1 MGRLAVSLAWVAV
14 ACLCAGGDPAW
25 AAKKSK
31 TPVLSNVKKLEM
43 SPQELR
49 IRVRALIRPT
59 LGIVEQ
65 TADRG
70 LRDVTDPTM
79 RRGILSWKIES
90 TTILLSTM
98 LRTDPVLALADAW
111 GYAFQVES
119 LLAQPEVAARY
130 AAFGPES
137 SAAMAL
143 IRAKF
148 RAFWSGIQ
156 GGLDAAKAEEL
167 IRGWAN
173 RNPIEGALY
182 RRPPMD
188 SEFAAVLANA
198 QGGGAFAALGSL
210 EETTSDVLARMD
222 LYTMYLPRLA
232 RWEGELAVDDLAQGV
247 DPKALLSDFQ
257 QFTRAADR
265 IATVAEAAPETVR
278 VERVAATRDLQAER
292 VAATRDLQAERRAVI
307 DAVRRERIATL
318 EAVEAMAQ
326 RLVDRSSDPLN
337 AAVRK
342 DLEELVA
349 QVETMRRS
357 LISDAELSLDRVVDH
372 AFVRALELLLIAAA
386 LAAAGVVLWALY
398 ARR

>member
-1 MGRLAVSLAWVAV
+1 MGRFAVSLALAVV
-14 ACLCAGGDPAW
+14 ACLCAGSDPAW
-25 AAKKSK
+25 AKKKSNA
-31 TPVLSNVKKLEM
+31 PVMSAVKKLDM

-70 LRDVTDPTM
+70 LRDITDPTL

-111 GYAFQVES
+111 GYAFQVEN
-119 LLAQPEVAARY
+119 LLARPETAARY
-130 AAFGPES
+130 AAFAPES

-143 IRAKF
+143 IRSKF
-148 RAFWSGIQ
+148 RAFWE
-156 GGLDAAKAEEL
+156 GLQTGLAADKPEER
-167 IRGWAN
+167 IRGWAD

-188 SEFAAVLANA
+188 SAFASVLADA

-210 EETTSDVLARMD
+210 EETTSDVLTRMD

-247 DPKALLSDFQ
+247 DPKALLDDLHRV
-257 QFTRAADR
+257 THAVDR
-265 IATVAEAAPETVR
+265 LVTVAEAVPETVR
-278 VERVAATRDLQAER
+278 SERLAATRDI
-292 VAATRDLQAERRAVI
+292 QAERRAVI
-307 DAVRRERIATL
+307 EAVRQERIATL
-318 EAVEAMAQ
+318 EAVEKMAQ
-326 RLVDRSSDPLN
+326 RLVDRSSEPLN
-337 AAVRK
+337 TAVRK
-342 DLEELVA
+342 DLEELVV
-349 QVETMRRS
+349 QVESMRKN
-357 LISDAELSLDRVVDH
+357 LISEAEDSLDRVVDH
-372 AFVRALELLLIAAA
+372 AFVRALELLLIAAG
-386 LAAAGVVLWALY
+386 LAAVGVVLWSLIF
-398 ARR
+398 RR

>member
-1 MGRLAVSLAWVAV
+1 MRRYAVSLALVAA
-14 ACLCAGGDPAW
+14 ACVCAGRAPAW

-31 TPVLSNVKKLEM
+31 TPVMTSVKKLEM

-70 LRDVTDPTM
+70 LRTVTDPTV

-90 TTILLSTM
+90 TTTLLSTM

-111 GYAFQVES
+111 GYAFQVEN
-119 LLAQPEVAARY
+119 LLAHPDVAARY
-130 AAFGPES
+130 AAFAPES

-143 IRAKF
+143 IRSTF
-148 RAFWSGIQ
+148 RAFWEGLQPGLTSG
-156 GGLDAAKAEEL
+156 KSEEL
-167 IRGWAN
+167 IRGWAD

-188 SEFAAVLANA
+188 SAFAGVLADA

-210 EETTSDVLARMD
+210 EETTSDVLTRMD

-247 DPKALLSDFQ
+247 DPKALLDDLQ
-257 QFTRAADR
+257 RFTRAADR
-265 IATVAEAAPETVR
+265 IATVAEEAPETVR
-278 VERVAATRDLQAER
+278 AER

-307 DAVRRERIATL
+307 DAIRQERVATL

-337 AAVRK
+337 VAVRK
-342 DLEELVA
+342 DLTELVA
-349 QVETMRRS
+349 QVETMRKE
-357 LISDAELSLDRVVDH
+357 LIVDAEVALDRVVDH
-372 AFVRALELLLIAAA
+372 AFVRALHLLLIAAG
-386 LAAAGVVLWALY
+386 LAAVGVVLWALFL
-398 ARR
+398 RR